1 MIHILF
7 QKYNDYVKIL
17 NNYKMNNNYI
27 YIIYIYYYNN
37 MNLMIK
43 YRNIYNYKLV
53 NSFDTQYSMSM
64 ILRRCQNN
72 TVPSLVVGLVG
83 CPSVLT

>member
-7 QKYNDYVKIL
+7 QKYNDYVKIS
-17 NNYKMNNNYI
+17 NNNKMNNI
-27 YIIYIYYYNN
+27 YITIIIS
-37 MNLMIK
+37 NLMIK

-53 NSFDTQYSMSM
+53 SSFKTQYSMSM

-83 CPSVLT
+83 CPSVFT